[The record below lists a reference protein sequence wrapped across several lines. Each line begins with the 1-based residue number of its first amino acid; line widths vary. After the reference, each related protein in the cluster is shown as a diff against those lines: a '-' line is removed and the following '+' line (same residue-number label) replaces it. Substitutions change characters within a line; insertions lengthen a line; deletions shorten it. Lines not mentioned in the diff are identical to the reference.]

1 MKSFEKCPVC
11 GGELIEKEVEKL
23 LKGGKHTAVLGVST
37 HVCLHCGERL
47 YSADTI
53 KRFEDIRSQLAE
65 GQTTDFQ
72 LVGRAFQVRV

>member
-1 MKSFEKCPVC
+1 
-11 GGELIEKEVEKL
+11 
-23 LKGGKHTAVLGVST
+23 VLGVST
-37 HVCLHCGERL
+37 QVCLHCGERL

-72 LVGRAFQVRV
+72 LVEGPFK